1 MVLLQN
7 CYSYCCLLHSSSW
20 LAALTLHLLSVQVT
34 AFSAITQNGVTGV
47 LPTGV
52 QFTFSGPPSY
62 NEASSIDSSGSSAPS
77 SPPESPSE
85 SPPESSPESSIQS
98 DIASASAGNASAS
111 AGGSSQVNAAP
122 SLPVRTFSATSCE
135 VMLLLLL
142 YLVWLCSCHDQVI
155 SSATTYNNT
164 HKAQH

>member
-1 MVLLQN
+1 MSGTAAQ
-7 CYSYCCLLHSSSW
+7 SAHLLHSSTR
-20 LAALTLHLLSVQVT
+20 LAALTLYLLSVQVT

-77 SPPESPSE
+77 STPSSTPE

-98 DIASASAGNASAS
+98 DIASASAGGASAS
-111 AGGSSQVNAAP
+111 AGGSSQVNACQCAL
-122 SLPVRTFSATSCE
+122 SLQDAVNHVSAGALSTQHFG
-135 VMLLLLL
+135 
-142 YLVWLCSCHDQVI
+142 VWLC
-155 SSATTYNNT
+155 
-164 HKAQH
+164 